1 MKTWTTL
8 RPVIA
13 LFWSGNRKLLVYGVI
28 LSLSTALAGIA
39 LLGLSGWFITATS
52 IAGASMA
59 TALAFDVFMPSAGI
73 RLLALGRT
81 ASRYGE
87 RLVTHDATLRVLSQL
102 REKLFRGWAQAEA
115 FRTLMDHPSRVLF
128 RLTVD
133 IDALDTVY
141 LRVIV
146 PVMAAFGATLI
157 VCLAL
162 SFIDVWLALVVGLA
176 LLVAGFG
183 IPLFAAYRVA
193 RMSRRRAHGLEI
205 LRSRA
210 IDLAKGQ
217 IDLLMA
223 NRLGAQVEAL
233 AKADAYLENTDRYL
247 NRVENNIGLGFGF
260 LSAALLGGTLIA
272 VAFLVEAGNINAPVA
287 ALAVLLVLASI
298 EPFAPLARGAVEF
311 GRTLLASQRLG
322 PKLDAEIIER
332 QFRKPVL
339 GQPVVELS
347 SVQLRYPNA
356 SSSVLDNLSLA
367 LQSGERIAL
376 VGPSGAGKSSILSL
390 MASEVSASSGTVS
403 ACRTALLTQRTEL
416 FQDSLRG
423 NLAIADPKA
432 DEKSMLA
439 ALDAAGLSSFLA
451 GLPKGLD
458 TMLGEGGAG
467 LSAGQARRLALARL
481 LLSNAPVWLLD
492 EPTEGLDAET
502 ASDVLS
508 RLHMCM
514 ADRTVVIAT
523 HYRREAELA
532 DRAILLRSGCMVAHA
547 KRDEPE
553 FQMLLES
560 LKSD

>member
-1 MKTWTTL
+1 MKTWQTL
-8 RPVIA
+8 RPVIR
-13 LFWSGNRKLLVYGVI
+13 LFWNGNRKLLVYGVI
-28 LSLSTALAGIA
+28 LSFSTALAGIA

-87 RLVTHDATLRVLSQL
+87 RLVTHDATLRVLSRL
-102 REKLFRGWAQAEA
+102 RERLFHGWAQAEA
-115 FRTLMDHPSRVLF
+115 FRALMAHPSRILF

-146 PVMAAFGATLI
+146 PVLTAFGAALV
-157 VCLAL
+157 VCVAL
-162 SFIDVWLALVVGLA
+162 SFVSTGLA
-176 LLVAGFG
+176 LAVGAALLVLGFG
-183 IPLFAAYRVA
+183 IPFIIA
-193 RMSRRRAHGLEI
+193 RLVTPMARRRAHGLEI

-217 IDLLMA
+217 TDLLMA

-233 AKADAYLENTDRYL
+233 ARADHYLAATDRAL
-247 NRVENNIGLGFGF
+247 NRAENNVGLGFGI
-260 LSAALLGGTLIA
+260 LSAALLAGSLVA
-272 VAFLVEAGNINAPVA
+272 VAFLVEAGTIDAPVA

-322 PKLDAEIIER
+322 PKLDADTST
-332 QFRKPVL
+332 RKHMQPL
-339 GQPVVELS
+339 AGAPVVELS
-347 SVQLRYPNA
+347 NVQLRYA
-356 SSSVLDNLSLA
+356 HAGGDVLNDLSLT
-367 LQSGERIAL
+367 LQAGERVAL
-376 VGPSGAGKSSILSL
+376 IGPSGSGKSSILSL
-390 MASEVSASSGTVS
+390 IAGEISASSGKIS

-423 NLAIADPKA
+423 NLAIADPDA
-432 DEKSMLA
+432 DEKQLLA
-439 ALDAAGLSSFLA
+439 ALDGAGLSSFFA
-451 GLPKGLD
+451 GLPDGLD

-481 LLSNAPVWLLD
+481 LLSDAPVWLLD

-502 ASDVLS
+502 ASDVLA
-508 RLHMCM
+508 RLHASM
-514 ADRTVVIAT
+514 ADRTAVIAS

-532 DRAILLRSGCMVAHA
+532 DRVISLRNGSVIMTA
-547 KRDEPE
+547 KRNEPE
-553 FQMLLES
+553 FQKCLES